1 MEKGILIINGT
12 KLNLVLYTKK
22 NGTRKNFFWYT
33 LPKIMLPIKYKLV
46 LSTKIKST
54 RIIKNGT

>member
-1 MEKGILIINGT
+1 M
-12 KLNLVLYTKK
+12 VLYTKK

-33 LPKIMLPIKYKLV
+33 LPKIMLTIKYKLV